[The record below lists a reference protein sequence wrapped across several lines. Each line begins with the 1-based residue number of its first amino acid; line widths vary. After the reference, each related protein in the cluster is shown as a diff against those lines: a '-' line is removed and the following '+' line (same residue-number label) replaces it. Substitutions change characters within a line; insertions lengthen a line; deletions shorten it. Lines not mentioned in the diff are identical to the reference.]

1 MVAAIYKVCLKAL
14 HTHDACKWL
23 PSACSRFVEP
33 QPFVLAPSFADSSS
47 STPLIFVLSP
57 GSDPMAALL
66 KFAEEKGMR
75 VESVSL
81 GQGQA
86 PVAQKLIEE
95 GSTAGFWVVLQVSC
109 LGGGVSEVAYAQ
121 LAADNLGTGVEIRDQ
136 LACGL
141 RVSAWAKARTLWHRN

>member
-1 MVAAIYKVCLKAL
+1 MCAASHCTLFGYLCF
-14 HTHDACKWL
+14 
-23 PSACSRFVEP
+23 PSRFVEP
-33 QPFVLAPSFADSSS
+33 QPFALEPSYADSSN

-66 KFAEEKGMR
+66 KFAEEKSVR

-95 GSTAGFWVVLQVSC
+95 GSTAGFWVVLQVSRILRMMNAQRQAV
-109 LGGGVSEVAYAQ
+109 LG
-121 LAADNLGTGVEIRDQ
+121 
-136 LACGL
+136 
-141 RVSAWAKARTLWHRN
+141 ARRLSLLSM